1 MDWHLRIDRITGPG
15 LKEAAAVGRVGR
27 NSAWLLL
34 SRVVT
39 QVQLLLLT
47 VLLARTLG
55 KFGFGQY
62 SLIASLVLL
71 ANVLTTFGSDTI
83 IIRSVAGAR
92 RADIP
97 EVSAALHLQLAL
109 STLAIAAI
117 WVWTG
122 AFTGQSAGV
131 ISALRLYSLSL
142 WPLAFFSVFSAVL
155 RGFERM
161 DLYLAIS
168 LGMAGLQILSVWLL
182 LRSGGDLPG
191 LMAVLLSIQ
200 IFGMLFSFILCQA
213 AVPFFNPP
221 WKPNLLTT
229 LNLLHTAWPLAVLSI
244 GGVAYQ
250 RLGIYT
256 LSYWGSSG
264 QTGLFSAAAKAVEA
278 LKIGQIA
285 ILGALL
291 PALTRLQGNAG
302 SGKLEKVLA
311 ARISRLATAGLT
323 AIGLLGAAALTIF
336 ASPLVS
342 GLFGP
347 DFSEAVPVLRML
359 SWILLPYSLSASLA
373 VEMIAKGREKPV
385 TFALLAGLGSALALS
400 TVLVPGYGA
409 LGAGLAAV
417 FGECIQAGGL
427 CYFRNK
433 S

>member
-1 MDWHLRIDRITGPG
+1 MDWHLRINRITGPG
-15 LKEAAAVGRVGR
+15 LKEDASVERVGR

-34 SRVVT
+34 TRVVT

-47 VLLARTLG
+47 VLLARYLG
-55 KFGFGQY
+55 KTGFGQY

-83 IIRSVAGAR
+83 IIRGVAGAH

-97 EVSAALHLQLAL
+97 EVSAALYLQLAL
-109 STLAIAAI
+109 STLAVASI
-117 WVWTG
+117 WLWTR
-122 AFTGQSAGV
+122 AVTDQSAGL

-168 LGMAGLQILSVWLL
+168 LGMASLQILSVWLL

-191 LMAVLLSIQ
+191 LMTVLLSVQ
-200 IFGMLFSFILCQA
+200 IYGMLFSYVLCQA
-213 AVPFFNPP
+213 AVPFFKLR
-221 WKPNLLTT
+221 WKPNLLTII
-229 LNLLHTAWPLAVLSI
+229 NLFHIAWPLAVLSI
-244 GGVAYQ
+244 GGLAFQ

-256 LSYWGSSG
+256 LSYWDSSG
-264 QTGLFSAAAKAVEA
+264 QTGLYSAAAKAVEA
-278 LKIGQIA
+278 LKIGHIA
-285 ILGALL
+285 VLGALL
-291 PALTRLQGNAG
+291 PALTRLQGSAG
-302 SGKLEKVLA
+302 SGRMEKALA

-323 AIGLLGAAALTIF
+323 GIGLLGAAALTIF
-336 ASPLVS
+336 ASPLVN

-347 DFSEAVPVLRML
+347 DFSGAVPVLRLL
-359 SWILLPYSLSASLA
+359 SWILLPYSLSAAMA
-373 VEMIAKGREKPV
+373 VEMIAKGREKRV
-385 TFALLAGLGSALALS
+385 TIALLAGLGSALALS
-400 TVLVPGYGA
+400 IVLVPGYGA
-409 LGAGLAAV
+409 LGAGLTAV